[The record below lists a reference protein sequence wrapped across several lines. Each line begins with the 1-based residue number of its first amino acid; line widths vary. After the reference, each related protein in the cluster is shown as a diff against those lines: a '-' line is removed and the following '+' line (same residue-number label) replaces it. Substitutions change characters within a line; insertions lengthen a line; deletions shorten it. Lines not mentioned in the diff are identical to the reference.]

1 MDVDFNKCN
10 FERKQ
15 ALCED
20 YSIVLGEYSL
30 YTRFTDCFL
39 DGKDKTCGIIKN
51 NGPHT
56 TIRNFKAVDIKSN
69 IHVLTS
75 TDIHISGFVVVGD
88 STPLVIYTPN
98 DDKSILDIDSIIKTV
113 DEDNILFPSNANFYN
128 IYMNQKDEVGIKGR
142 LSNYVLDKHL
152 ENEVFERVFHTEN
165 SDTFPVQFKFPLAGV
180 WEVDMFLNVDDG
192 NQGKICKYQMVFKQ
206 NSVYS
211 VANVQKLTNHI
222 EWGNNITLS
231 EPSLDKLGNVSF
243 TFTDTTHTN
252 RTQWVLKLKAR
263 RIMSYDYSF

>member
-1 MDVDFNKCN
+1 M
-10 FERKQ
+10 
-15 ALCED
+15 
-20 YSIVLGEYSL
+20 
-30 YTRFTDCFL
+30 
-39 DGKDKTCGIIKN
+39 
-51 NGPHT
+51 
-56 TIRNFKAVDIKSN
+56 
-69 IHVLTS
+69 
-75 TDIHISGFVVVGD
+75 
-88 STPLVIYTPN
+88 VIYTPN
-98 DDKSILDIDSIIKTV
+98 DDKSILDIDSVIKTV
-113 DEDNILFPSNANFYN
+113 DEDDILFPSNANFYN

-152 ENEVFERVFHTEN
+152 ENEVFERIFHTEN
-165 SDTFPVQFKFPLAGV
+165 SDTFPVQFKFPLSGV

-252 RTQWVLKLKAR
+252 RTQCVLKLKAR